1 MRKNVWSWFQQ
12 LFSFKKPSGSQVPPD
27 IRPVDL
33 LQYRL
38 DQYMHE
44 KKPFLKP
51 GYTIKQLGEDLQI
64 PPWQLSAHIN
74 QKLGMHFSDYLNQY
88 RIKYCV
94 DLIQSGS
101 AAKFSMNELSVKS
114 GFQNRN
120 TFTNAFKKFTG
131 ESFTEYTKRYFKF

>member
-1 MRKNVWSWFQQ
+1 MSRNVWSWLRQ
-12 LFSFKKPSGSQVPPD
+12 LFSFNSRSGNQAPPD

-38 DQYMHE
+38 EQYMHE

-51 GYTIKQLGEDLQI
+51 GYTIKQLGEDLQV
-64 PPWQLSAHIN
+64 PSWQLSAHIN
-74 QKLGMHFSDYLNQY
+74 QKMGMHFSDFLNQY
-88 RIKYCV
+88 RIRYCI
-94 DLIQSGS
+94 DLIQNGT
-101 AAKFSMNELSVKS
+101 AAKLSMNELSTKS

-131 ESFTEYTKRYFKF
+131 ESYTEYSKRYFKF